1 MKMEK
6 ITNENANAIFEKYQ
20 SCQFSLPY
28 FHLIKNPETALVV
41 SKSGHQSP
49 FYSELKNSSYG
60 EKLSQYFKSQNKPIL
75 FVNIDDDLSPI
86 YKTLNELRLIQ
97 YIQMN
102 LGDLKVAIHSQT
114 FHWAEENQHQI
125 VLKEG
130 NLLLSKKDTSNIIS
144 SNNSSNHLM
153 RLYAYNNIVRQIG
166 RDFFNRDQYENK
178 LLREAEEAYV
188 LSPVTSLI
196 VLESEADYERMG
208 IHKNKDTL
216 GNAEIMEG
224 GSVPEPHEWALI
236 GMIILLILWL
246 KHKSRVAQ
254 A

>member
-1 MKMEK
+1 
-6 ITNENANAIFEKYQ
+6 
-20 SCQFSLPY
+20 
-28 FHLIKNPETALVV
+28 
-41 SKSGHQSP
+41 
-49 FYSELKNSSYG
+49 
-60 EKLSQYFKSQNKPIL
+60 
-75 FVNIDDDLSPI
+75 
-86 YKTLNELRLIQ
+86 
-97 YIQMN
+97 
-102 LGDLKVAIHSQT
+102 
-114 FHWAEENQHQI
+114 
-125 VLKEG
+125 
-130 NLLLSKKDTSNIIS
+130 
-144 SNNSSNHLM
+144 M